1 MTTTI
6 TNEFTG
12 YSATIRTKSFPSIG
26 TIKKHLNKSKTSDCQ
41 SITTIE
47 VDGQLCELIDLG
59 KGLELVVR

>member
-6 TNEFTG
+6 TNEFTR
-12 YSATIRTKSFPSIG
+12 YSATIRTKSLPSVS
-26 TIKKHLNKSKTSDCQ
+26 TIKRHLRKSKAIDCK

-59 KGLELVVR
+59 NGLSIVAR

>member
-12 YSATIRTKSFPSIG
+12 YSATIRTKSLPSIG
-26 TIKKHLNKSKTSDCQ
+26 TIKKHLNKSKASDCK

-47 VDGQLCELIDLG
+47 VDGQLCELIELSN
-59 KGLELVVR
+59 GLSIVAR